1 MKNDIH
7 VPAVGDRRRIILHVR
22 ELMAAR
28 GVRSVA
34 ALQRMLIASG
44 VDISNQ
50 QLIRII
56 DNTSTRLNMDV
67 INGLMNI
74 FKCTVFDLIGEEP
87 VREPQPEPEEHHDES
102 SSASPRP

>member
-1 MKNDIH
+1 MK
-7 VPAVGDRRRIILHVR
+7 PAPDFHTSTEPRRVILHVR
-22 ELMAAR
+22 SMMASR

-34 ALQRMLIASG
+34 ALQRMLIAAG

-67 INGLMNI
+67 INGLLNI
-74 FKCTVFDLIGEEP
+74 FNCSVHDLIGEEP
-87 VREPQPEPEEHHDES
+87 V
-102 SSASPRP
+102 PRPAHKE

>member
-1 MKNDIH
+1 MKPIADFP
-7 VPAVGDRRRIILHVR
+7 VSTDRRRVVLHVR
-22 ELMAAR
+22 ELMAVR

-34 ALQRMLIASG
+34 ALQRMLISSG

-67 INGLMNI
+67 INGLLNI
-74 FKCTVFDLIGEEP
+74 FKCSVYDLIGEEVVP
-87 VREPQPEPEEHHDES
+87 HD
-102 SSASPRP
+102 ADTNAAAGD

>member
-1 MKNDIH
+1 MKPIADFP
-7 VPAVGDRRRIILHVR
+7 VSTDRRRVVLHVR
-22 ELMAAR
+22 ELMAVR

-34 ALQRMLIASG
+34 ALQRMLISAG

-67 INGLMNI
+67 INGLLNI
-74 FKCTVFDLIGEEP
+74 FKCSVYDLIGEEVVP
-87 VREPQPEPEEHHDES
+87 HDTPAVKS
-102 SSASPRP
+102 TS

>member
-1 MKNDIH
+1 MKPSTDF
-7 VPAVGDRRRIILHVR
+7 PATTARRRVVLHVR
-22 ELMAAR
+22 TLMASR

-34 ALQRMLIASG
+34 ALQRMLISAG

-67 INGLMNI
+67 INGLLNI
-74 FKCTVFDLIGEEP
+74 FKCSVYDLIGEEAIP
-87 VREPQPEPEEHHDES
+87 DANGAGHEPDGH
-102 SSASPRP
+102 

>member
-1 MKNDIH
+1 MKP
-7 VPAVGDRRRIILHVR
+7 VAEFPVSTERRRVILHIR
-22 ELMAAR
+22 ELMASR

-67 INGLMNI
+67 VNGLLNI
-74 FKCTVFDLIGEEP
+74 FKCPVYDLIGEELVP
-87 VREPQPEPEEHHDES
+87 DED
-102 SSASPRP
+102 AAGPAD

>member
-1 MKNDIH
+1 MKPTADFP
-7 VPAVGDRRRIILHVR
+7 VSTERRRVILHVR
-22 ELMAAR
+22 ELMASR

-56 DNTSTRLNMDV
+56 DNSSTRLNMDV
-67 INGLMNI
+67 INGLLNI
-74 FKCTVFDLIGEEP
+74 FKCSVFDLIGEEIVAADP
-87 VREPQPEPEEHHDES
+87 GSMPPP
-102 SSASPRP
+102 

>member
-1 MKNDIH
+1 MRNDIQ
-7 VPAVGDRRRIILHVR
+7 VPVVADRRRIILHVR

-44 VDISNQ
+44 VEISNQ

-87 VREPQPEPEEHHDES
+87 VPRHEPDDHPEESTGPGPH
-102 SSASPRP
+102 P